1 MEKDMKW
8 ETLKSEYLIRRPWLT
23 ARRDTVKL
31 PTGAV
36 NDEYYVLEYPTWV
49 NVIALTKDGDFV
61 FIRQYR
67 HGLGQTCYEIVA
79 GVCEDGEEPLVSA
92 QRELLEETGYS
103 GGTWHETMVISGN
116 PSTTNNL
123 THCFIA
129 TGVEKTEGQH
139 LDRTEDIE
147 VHLLKKEEVLALLE
161 NDEIKQSLMAA
172 PLWKYFNLSPTPPQK
187 GGE

>member
-1 MEKDMKW
+1 MKW

-31 PTGAV
+31 PTGAI
-36 NDEYYVLEYPTWV
+36 NDEYYVLEYPDWV
-49 NVIALTKDGDFV
+49 NVIATTKDGMFV

-67 HGLGQTCYEIVA
+67 YGLGRTSYEIVA
-79 GVCEDGEEPLVSA
+79 GVSEEGELPEVSA
-92 QRELLEETGYS
+92 RRELLEETGYS

-123 THCFIA
+123 THYFIA
-129 TGVEKTEGQH
+129 EGVELTGTQH

-147 VHLLKKEEVLALLE
+147 VHLLTREEVRRLL
-161 NDEIKQSLMAA
+161 DSGEIVQSLMAA
-172 PLWKYFNLSPTPPQK
+172 PLWKYFC
-187 GGE
+187 EH

>member
-1 MEKDMKW
+1 MKNDMKW

-23 ARRDTVKL
+23 ARKDTVKL
-31 PTGAV
+31 PTGV
-36 NDEYYVLEYPTWV
+36 INDEYYVLEYPTWV
-49 NVIALTKDGDFV
+49 NVIAITKDDYFV

-67 HGLGQTCYEIVA
+67 HGLGQTCTEIVA
-79 GVCEDGEEPLVSA
+79 GVSEKGEEPIVSA

-103 GGTWHETMVISGN
+103 GGIWHETMVLSAN

-129 TGVEKTEGQH
+129 EGVERTDTQH

-147 VHLLKKEEVLALLE
+147 VLLLKREEVLHMLE
-161 NDEIKQSLMAA
+161 NGEIVQSLMAA
-172 PLWKYFNLSPTPPQK
+172 PLWKYFYK
-187 GGE
+187 